1 MDEQSLQQR
10 LSQIQV
16 NLLYQKILQSSA
28 LDLAQICEEF
38 VEENPML
45 EFEKV
50 YSEALSFP
58 EHMYQSISVQE
69 NITDNLKKQIAYI
82 NPEPE
87 ISETAMLIAELI
99 DRDGYLRFTVEELCT
114 ITGAS
119 VPNVEKALTVVQSLE
134 PPGIGAR
141 DLLECFMLQIRAK
154 QMENSPV
161 FTMISRYGKDL
172 LAGKFSCIKKGM
184 DLTDAEFSQIIEEIR
199 KLNPFP
205 ARDYSNPN
213 EVVAIFPDFIIKSLE
228 PISIEISEDKMF
240 RLFLNEKYIKL
251 LRSKSV
257 GVGEKQFLKEKLS
270 QARAFLLHIE
280 NRKKFLEKMIKYVVE
295 YQKDFFCSKSA
306 LKPLSEKDLAEKFIC
321 SQSLISRAIS
331 GKYIAC
337 GKKIFPVRNLFSYA
351 TGQHSQ
357 DFIAEE
363 IRNII
368 KDSNVS
374 LSDRQIS
381 DILKQRGISI
391 APRTVN
397 KYRRKME
404 ILNSYVRRSLHMLE
418 NKE

>member
-119 VPNVEKALTVVQSLE
+119 VPNVEKALAVIQSLE

-141 DLLECFMLQIRAK
+141 DFLECFMLQMRAK

-161 FTMISRYGKDL
+161 FTMIFRYGKDL
-172 LAGKFSCIKKGM
+172 LAGKFSRIKKEM
-184 DLTDAEFSQIIEEIR
+184 NLTDSEFSTIVEEMG

-205 ARDYSNPN
+205 ARCFSYPKEIVS
-213 EVVAIFPDFIIKSLE
+213 IFPDVIIKSLD
-228 PISIEISEDKMF
+228 PVSIEFGEDRMF
-240 RLFLNEKYIKL
+240 KIFLNEKYIKL
-251 LRSKSV
+251 FRSKSA
-257 GVGEKQFLKEKLS
+257 GTREKQFLKEKLF
-270 QARAFLLHIE
+270 QARKFLLYIE
-280 NRKKFLEKMIKYVVE
+280 NRRKFLEKMIGYIVE
-295 YQKDFFCSKSA
+295 YQKGFLCVNDA
-306 LKPLSEKDLAEKFIC
+306 LKPLSEKDLAEKFGC
-321 SQSLISRAIS
+321 SQSLISRAVS

-337 GKKIFPVRNLFSYA
+337 GKKIFPVRRLFSYA
-351 TGQHSQ
+351 TGKRSQ

-363 IRNII
+363 IKNII
-368 KDSNVS
+368 EDSS
-374 LSDRQIS
+374 TFLSDRQIAE
-381 DILKQRGISI
+381 ILKQRGILI

-397 KYRRKME
+397 KYRRKKE